1 MCALSSVFG
10 AMEFSVCPHLCARC
24 SKIRPEARAGVQVA
38 VVVILDLAVLGY
50 EQLQYM
56 QGKVPFQ

>member
-1 MCALSSVFG
+1 M
-10 AMEFSVCPHLCARC
+10 
-24 SKIRPEARAGVQVA
+24 QVA
-38 VVVILDLAVLGY
+38 VIVLLDLAVLGY